1 MKIVE
6 VRNLTDSEL
15 VSKKKDARQE
25 YFNLRLQ
32 QTTGALEKPSRLN
45 ELRKDVAKLE
55 TVLSER
61 RLGLKVK
68 SRAVK
73 TSAPA
78 VVDFTVKVTTPEAL
92 LTPEAAL
99 MVGVPGPAVWA
110 RVTVLPATGLPS
122 ASFKVTVMVD
132 VVELSAGTEVGTATT
147 VDCAAVTGPIMVT
160 PSTRRM
166 RATAWARVRLLP
178 GSR

>member
-6 VRNLTDSEL
+6 VRTLTDSEL

-68 SRAVK
+68 SRTAK
-73 TSAPA
+73 KAAPA
-78 VVDFTVKVTTPEAL
+78 AEK
-92 LTPEAAL
+92 
-99 MVGVPGPAVWA
+99 
-110 RVTVLPATGLPS
+110 
-122 ASFKVTVMVD
+122 KK
-132 VVELSAGTEVGTATT
+132 
-147 VDCAAVTGPIMVT
+147 
-160 PSTRRM
+160 
-166 RATAWARVRLLP
+166 
-178 GSR
+178 

>member
-55 TVLSER
+55 TVISER
-61 RLGLKVK
+61 RLGLKVQ
-68 SRAVK
+68 SRVARK
-73 TSAPA
+73 PA
-78 VVDFTVKVTTPEAL
+78 GEK
-92 LTPEAAL
+92 
-99 MVGVPGPAVWA
+99 
-110 RVTVLPATGLPS
+110 
-122 ASFKVTVMVD
+122 KK
-132 VVELSAGTEVGTATT
+132 
-147 VDCAAVTGPIMVT
+147 
-160 PSTRRM
+160 
-166 RATAWARVRLLP
+166 
-178 GSR
+178 

>member
-68 SRAVK
+68 SREVK
-73 TSAPA
+73 P
-78 VVDFTVKVTTPEAL
+78 V
-92 LTPEAAL
+92 AAK
-99 MVGVPGPAVWA
+99 AEKK
-110 RVTVLPATGLPS
+110 S
-122 ASFKVTVMVD
+122 K
-132 VVELSAGTEVGTATT
+132 
-147 VDCAAVTGPIMVT
+147 
-160 PSTRRM
+160 
-166 RATAWARVRLLP
+166 
-178 GSR
+178 

>member
-1 MKIVE
+1 MKIAE
-6 VRNLTDSEL
+6 ARNLTDSEL

-61 RLGLKVK
+61 RLGLKVT

-73 TSAPA
+73 PA
-78 VVDFTVKVTTPEAL
+78 
-92 LTPEAAL
+92 AAK
-99 MVGVPGPAVWA
+99 AE
-110 RVTVLPATGLPS
+110 
-122 ASFKVTVMVD
+122 KKK
-132 VVELSAGTEVGTATT
+132 
-147 VDCAAVTGPIMVT
+147 
-160 PSTRRM
+160 
-166 RATAWARVRLLP
+166 
-178 GSR
+178 